1 MNIVVGVIVENTLQA
16 AKNNDAKML
25 ARMDKKLERNL
36 VRFGLVSLRR
46 CFVFGWVKLMALLKK
61 EDAKVIRI
69 LLLV

>member
-36 VRFGLVSLRR
+36 VRFGLVPLR
-46 CFVFGWVKLMALLKK
+46 ALL
-61 EDAKVIRI
+61 AS
-69 LLLV
+69 LVAGRNIPMFFRTPS